1 MVRMVKSPREP
12 ESTKGP
18 TSIPGIPT
26 PIEVRRG
33 RAATV
38 LGLLGIPTAG
48 ITAIAGLG
56 LGLAGVRSPRP
67 GWSILGTI
75 VSLFVLAGW
84 LGGLVGFLELAT
96 PKPQPAGIIAQGN
109 RLGLAVAG
117 VIARGVDPTDP
128 RTPPDSVV
136 GEIVEGMPR
145 SLRRYMESES
155 GLLAIETLPRP
166 PGCLLRWRIG
176 PPLDPDDLAPV
187 TAVDP
192 KRGGI
197 HLFGADGRMLVGYG
211 RALDPTTRGI
221 QLDDPDE
228 SVVRRLVPFARPITD
243 QAKALGGR
251 LPEAAEVVRLL
262 DQAAPDG
269 SPPRYRPRPGGR
281 FDLVDPESGRRV
293 TFAAFGGVMLPL
305 ER

>member
-12 ESTKGP
+12 DSTTGSTP
-18 TSIPGIPT
+18 IPGMPT

-56 LGLAGVRSPRP
+56 LGLAGLRSLRP

-96 PKPQPAGIIAQGN
+96 SKPLPAGIIAQGS
-109 RLGLAVAG
+109 RLGSAVAQ

-128 RTPPDSVV
+128 QTPPDSVI
-136 GEIVEGMPR
+136 GEIVEGLPQ
-145 SLRRYMESES
+145 SLRRHMESTS
-155 GLLAIETLPRP
+155 GLLAIETLPRL

-176 PPLDPDDLAPV
+176 PPVDPDDLAPV
-187 TAVDP
+187 TEVDP

-197 HLFGADGRMLVGYG
+197 YLYAADGRMIVGYR
-211 RALDPTTRGI
+211 RALDPAIRGI

-228 SVVRRLVPFARPITD
+228 AVVRRLVPFARSITD
-243 QAKALGGR
+243 RAKTLGGR
-251 LPEAAEVVRLL
+251 LPEPAEVVRLL
-262 DQAAPDG
+262 DEVLPSG
-269 SPPRYRPRPGGR
+269 RSPRYRPRPGGR

-305 ER
+305 Q

>member
-1 MVRMVKSPREP
+1 MVRMVKSPSEP
-12 ESTKGP
+12 DSTTVSTPKP
-18 TSIPGIPT
+18 KMPT

-56 LGLAGVRSPRP
+56 LGLAGLRSPQPR
-67 GWSILGTI
+67 WSILGTI

-84 LGGLVGFLELAT
+84 LGGLVGFLDLVT
-96 PKPQPAGIIAQGN
+96 SKPPPAGVIAQGN
-109 RLGLAVAG
+109 RPGSAG
-117 VIARGVDPTDP
+117 AARIAQGVEPTDP
-128 RTPPDSVV
+128 QTPPDSVIA
-136 GEIVEGMPR
+136 EIVEGLPR
-145 SLRRYMESES
+145 SLRRHMESPS

-176 PPLDPDDLAPV
+176 PPVDPDDLAPV
-187 TAVDP
+187 TAVDQ

-197 HLFGADGRMLVGYG
+197 HLYGADGRMIVGYQ
-211 RALDPTTRGI
+211 RALDPTIRGI

-228 SVVRRLVPFARPITD
+228 AVVRRLVPFARTITD
-243 QAKALGGR
+243 RAKTLGGR
-251 LPEAAEVVRLL
+251 LPEPAEVVRLFA
-262 DQAAPDG
+262 D
-269 SPPRYRPRPGGR
+269 PPRSGFPPGYQPRPGDR
-281 FDLVDPESGRRV
+281 FDLVDSESGRRV
-293 TFAAFGGVMLPL
+293 TFAAFGGVLLPL

>member
-1 MVRMVKSPREP
+1 MVRMVKSPPEP
-12 ESTKGP
+12 DSTAASR
-18 TSIPGIPT
+18 SIPGLPT

-56 LGLAGVRSPRP
+56 MGLAGLRSPQPR
-67 GWSILGTI
+67 WSILGTI

-84 LGGLVGFLELAT
+84 LGGLVGFLELAVS
-96 PKPQPAGIIAQGN
+96 KPPPAGIIGQGN

-128 RTPPDSVV
+128 QTPPDAVI
-136 GEIVEGMPR
+136 GEIVEQLPQ
-145 SLRRYMESES
+145 SLRRHMESPS

-176 PPLDPDDLAPV
+176 PPLDPTDPSPV
-187 TAVDP
+187 AAVDP

-197 HLFGADGRMLVGYG
+197 YLYGADGRMLVGYR
-211 RALDPTTRGI
+211 RALDPAIRGI
-221 QLDDPDE
+221 QMDDVDE
-228 SVVRRLVPFARPITD
+228 AVVRRLVPFARAITD
-243 QAKALGGR
+243 RAKTLEGR
-251 LPEAAEVVRLL
+251 LPGPAEVVRLL
-262 DQAAPDG
+262 DETASGGP
-269 SPPRYRPRPGGR
+269 PPRYRPRPGDR
-281 FDLVDPESGRRV
+281 FDLVDPESGRHV

>member
-1 MVRMVKSPREP
+1 
-12 ESTKGP
+12 
-18 TSIPGIPT
+18 
-26 PIEVRRG
+26 
-33 RAATV
+33 
-38 LGLLGIPTAG
+38 
-48 ITAIAGLG
+48 
-56 LGLAGVRSPRP
+56 
-67 GWSILGTI
+67 
-75 VSLFVLAGW
+75 
-84 LGGLVGFLELAT
+84 VGFLELAT

-187 TAVDP
+187 TEVDP

-197 HLFGADGRMLVGYG
+197 YLYAADGRMIVGYR
-211 RALDPTTRGI
+211 RALDPAIRGI
-221 QLDDPDE
+221 QLDDPDDA
-228 SVVRRLVPFARPITD
+228 VVRRLVPFARSITD
-243 QAKALGGR
+243 RAKTLGGR
-251 LPEAAEVVRLL
+251 LPEPAEVVRLL
-262 DQAAPDG
+262 DEVPPRG
-269 SPPRYRPRPGGR
+269 RSPRYRPRPGGR

-305 ER
+305 Q

>member
-12 ESTKGP
+12 DSTTGSTP
-18 TSIPGIPT
+18 IPGMPT

-56 LGLAGVRSPRP
+56 LGLAGLRSLRP

-96 PKPQPAGIIAQGN
+96 SKPMPAGIIAQGN
-109 RLGLAVAG
+109 RLGSAVAQ

-128 RTPPDSVV
+128 QTPPDSVIE
-136 GEIVEGMPR
+136 EIVEGLPQ
-145 SLRRYMESES
+145 SLRRHMESTP
-155 GLLAIETLPRP
+155 GLLAIETLPRL

-176 PPLDPDDLAPV
+176 PPVDPDDLAPV
-187 TAVDP
+187 TEVDP

-197 HLFGADGRMLVGYG
+197 YLYAADGRMIVGYR
-211 RALDPTTRGI
+211 RALDPTLRGI
-221 QLDDPDE
+221 QLDDPDDA
-228 SVVRRLVPFARPITD
+228 VVRRLVPFARSITD
-243 QAKALGGR
+243 RAKTLGGR
-251 LPEAAEVVRLL
+251 LPESAEVVRLL
-262 DQAAPDG
+262 DEVPPRG
-269 SPPRYRPRPGGR
+269 RSPRYRPRPGGR

-305 ER
+305 Q

>member
-12 ESTKGP
+12 DSTTGSTP
-18 TSIPGIPT
+18 IPGMPT

-56 LGLAGVRSPRP
+56 LGLAGLRSLRP

-96 PKPQPAGIIAQGN
+96 SKPLPAGIIAQGN
-109 RLGLAVAG
+109 RLGSAVAQ

-128 RTPPDSVV
+128 QTPPDSVV
-136 GEIVEGMPR
+136 GEIVEGLPR
-145 SLRRYMESES
+145 SLRRYMESPS

-176 PPLDPDDLAPV
+176 PPVDPDDLAPV
-187 TAVDP
+187 TEVDP

-197 HLFGADGRMLVGYG
+197 YLYAADGRMIVGYR
-211 RALDPTTRGI
+211 RALDPAIRGI
-221 QLDDPDE
+221 QLDDPDDA
-228 SVVRRLVPFARPITD
+228 VVRRLVPFARSITD
-243 QAKALGGR
+243 RAKTLGGR
-251 LPEAAEVVRLL
+251 LPEPAEVVRLL
-262 DQAAPDG
+262 DEVPPSGRA
-269 SPPRYRPRPGGR
+269 PRYRPRPGGR

-305 ER
+305 Q

>member
-1 MVRMVKSPREP
+1 MVHMVKSPSEP
-12 ESTKGP
+12 DSTTASAP
-18 TSIPGIPT
+18 IPGLPT

-38 LGLLGIPTAG
+38 LGLLGVPTVG

-56 LGLAGVRSPRP
+56 LGLMGVRSARPR
-67 GWSILGTI
+67 WSILGTI

-84 LGGLVGFLELAT
+84 LGGLVGFLDLAT
-96 PKPQPAGIIAQGN
+96 SKPPPAGIIAQGN

-117 VIARGVDPTDP
+117 VIARGVDPADP
-128 RTPPDSVV
+128 QTPPDSVIE
-136 GEIVEGMPR
+136 EIVDGLPR
-145 SLRRYMESES
+145 SLRRYMESPS

-176 PPLDPDDLAPV
+176 PPADPADLASV

-197 HLFGADGRMLVGYG
+197 YLYGADGRMLVGYR
-211 RALDPTTRGI
+211 RALDPMTRGI
-221 QLDDPDE
+221 QMDDVDE
-228 SVVRRLVPFARPITD
+228 ALVRRLVPFARAITD
-243 QAKALGGR
+243 RAKTLEGR
-251 LPEAAEVVRLL
+251 LPEPAEVTRLL
-262 DQAAPDG
+262 DEVPSNG
-269 SPPRYRPRPGGR
+269 PSPRYRPRPGGR
-281 FDLVDPESGRRV
+281 FDLVDPESGRRA

>member
-1 MVRMVKSPREP
+1 V
-12 ESTKGP
+12 P
-18 TSIPGIPT
+18 T
-26 PIEVRRG
+26 V
-33 RAATV
+33 
-38 LGLLGIPTAG
+38 G

-56 LGLAGVRSPRP
+56 LGLMGVRSARP

-84 LGGLVGFLELAT
+84 LGGLVGFLDLAT
-96 PKPQPAGIIAQGN
+96 SKPPPAGIIAQGN

-117 VIARGVDPTDP
+117 VIAQRVDPADP
-128 RTPPDSVV
+128 QTPPDSVIE
-136 GEIVEGMPR
+136 EIVDGLPR
-145 SLRRYMESES
+145 SLRRYMESPS

-176 PPLDPDDLAPV
+176 PPADPADLASV

-197 HLFGADGRMLVGYG
+197 YLYGADGRMVVGY
-211 RALDPTTRGI
+211 RRTLDPMTRGI
-221 QLDDPDE
+221 QMDDVDE
-228 SVVRRLVPFARPITD
+228 ALVRRLVPFARAITD
-243 QAKALGGR
+243 RSKTLGGR
-251 LPEAAEVVRLL
+251 LPEPAEVIRLL
-262 DQAAPDG
+262 DEVVSNGP
-269 SPPRYRPRPGGR
+269 PPRYRPRPGGR
-281 FDLVDPESGRRV
+281 FDLVDPESERRA

>member
-1 MVRMVKSPREP
+1 MVKSPSEP
-12 ESTKGP
+12 DYTTASAP
-18 TSIPGIPT
+18 IPGLPT

-38 LGLLGIPTAG
+38 LGLLGVPTVG

-56 LGLAGVRSPRP
+56 LGLMGVRSARPR
-67 GWSILGTI
+67 WSILGTI

-84 LGGLVGFLELAT
+84 LGGLVGFLDLAT
-96 PKPQPAGIIAQGN
+96 SKPPPAGIIAQGN

-117 VIARGVDPTDP
+117 VIARGVDPADP
-128 RTPPDSVV
+128 QTPPDSVIE
-136 GEIVEGMPR
+136 EIVDGLPR
-145 SLRRYMESES
+145 SLRRHMESPS

-176 PPLDPDDLAPV
+176 PQADPADPSPV

-197 HLFGADGRMLVGYG
+197 YLYGADGRMLVGYR
-211 RALDPTTRGI
+211 RALDPTSRGI
-221 QLDDPDE
+221 QMDDLDE
-228 SVVRRLVPFARPITD
+228 AVVKRLVPFARSITD
-243 QAKALGGR
+243 RAKTLGGR

-262 DQAAPDG
+262 DEVPSNG
-269 SPPRYRPRPGGR
+269 PPPRYRPRPGGR
-281 FDLVDPESGRRV
+281 FDLVDPESGRRA

>member
-12 ESTKGP
+12 DSTTVSTP
-18 TSIPGIPT
+18 IPRMPT

-56 LGLAGVRSPRP
+56 LGLAGLRSLRP

-96 PKPQPAGIIAQGN
+96 SKPQPAGIIAQGN
-109 RLGLAVAG
+109 RLGLAVAQ

-128 RTPPDSVV
+128 QTPPDSVI
-136 GEIVEGMPR
+136 GEIVEALPR
-145 SLRRYMESES
+145 SLRRHMESDS

-197 HLFGADGRMLVGYG
+197 YLYGADGRMLVGYR
-211 RALDPTTRGI
+211 RALDPTIRGI

-228 SVVRRLVPFARPITD
+228 AVVRRLVPFARAVTD
-243 QAKALGGR
+243 RAKTLGGR
-251 LPEAAEVVRLL
+251 LPEPVEVVRLL
-262 DQAAPDG
+262 DEVDSG
-269 SPPRYRPRPGGR
+269 GDPPRYRPRTGDR
-281 FDLVDPESGRRV
+281 FDLVDPASGRRA

-305 ER
+305 AR

>member
-1 MVRMVKSPREP
+1 M
-12 ESTKGP
+12 
-18 TSIPGIPT
+18 PT

-33 RAATV
+33 RAAAV
-38 LGLLGIPTAG
+38 LGLLGIPAAG

-56 LGLAGVRSPRP
+56 LGLAGLRSLRP

-96 PKPQPAGIIAQGN
+96 SKPMPAGIIAQGN
-109 RLGLAVAG
+109 RLGSAVAQ

-128 RTPPDSVV
+128 QTPPDSVIE
-136 GEIVEGMPR
+136 EIVEGLPQ
-145 SLRRYMESES
+145 SLRRHMESTP
-155 GLLAIETLPRP
+155 GLLAIETLPRL

-176 PPLDPDDLAPV
+176 PPVDPDDLAPV
-187 TAVDP
+187 TEVDP

-197 HLFGADGRMLVGYG
+197 YLYAADGRMIVGYR
-211 RALDPTTRGI
+211 RALDPTLRGI
-221 QLDDPDE
+221 QLDDPDDA
-228 SVVRRLVPFARPITD
+228 VVRRLVPFARSITD
-243 QAKALGGR
+243 RAKTLGGR
-251 LPEAAEVVRLL
+251 LPESAEVVRLL
-262 DQAAPDG
+262 DEVPPRG
-269 SPPRYRPRPGGR
+269 RSPRYRPRPGGR

-305 ER
+305 Q

>member
-1 MVRMVKSPREP
+1 MVHMVKSPSEP
-12 ESTKGP
+12 DYTTASAP
-18 TSIPGIPT
+18 IPGLPT

-38 LGLLGIPTAG
+38 LGLLGVPTVG

-56 LGLAGVRSPRP
+56 LGLAGIRSSRPR
-67 GWSILGTI
+67 WSILGTI
-75 VSLFVLAGW
+75 VSLFVLVGW
-84 LGGLVGFLELAT
+84 LGGLVGFLQLAT
-96 PKPQPAGIIAQGN
+96 SKPPPAGIIAQGG

-117 VIARGVDPTDP
+117 VIARGVDPADP
-128 RTPPDSVV
+128 KTPPDSVIE
-136 GEIVEGMPR
+136 EIVDGLPR
-145 SLRRYMESES
+145 SLRRHMESPS

-176 PPLDPDDLAPV
+176 PPADPADPSPV

-197 HLFGADGRMLVGYG
+197 YLYGADGRMLVGYR
-211 RALDPTTRGI
+211 RALDPTSRGI
-221 QLDDPDE
+221 QMDDLDE
-228 SVVRRLVPFARPITD
+228 AVVKRFVPFARAITD
-243 QAKALGGR
+243 RAKTLEGR
-251 LPEAAEVVRLL
+251 LPEPAEVTRLL
-262 DQAAPDG
+262 DEVPSNG
-269 SPPRYRPRPGGR
+269 PSPRYRPRTGGR
-281 FDLVDPESGRRV
+281 FDLVDPESGRRA

>member
-1 MVRMVKSPREP
+1 
-12 ESTKGP
+12 P
-18 TSIPGIPT
+18 T
-26 PIEVRRG
+26 V
-33 RAATV
+33 
-38 LGLLGIPTAG
+38 G

-67 GWSILGTI
+67 RWSILGTI

-84 LGGLVGFLELAT
+84 LGGLVGFLDLAT
-96 PKPQPAGIIAQGN
+96 SKPLPAGIIGQGN

-117 VIARGVDPTDP
+117 VIARGVDPADP
-128 RTPPDSVV
+128 RTPPDSVIV
-136 GEIVEGMPR
+136 EIVDGLPR
-145 SLRRYMESES
+145 SLRRHMESPS

-176 PPLDPDDLAPV
+176 PPADPADPSPV

-197 HLFGADGRMLVGYG
+197 YLYGADGRMLVGYR
-211 RALDPTTRGI
+211 RALDPTSRGI
-221 QLDDPDE
+221 QMDDLDE
-228 SVVRRLVPFARPITD
+228 AVVKRLVPFARAITD
-243 QAKALGGR
+243 RAKTLEGR
-251 LPEAAEVVRLL
+251 LPEPAEVTRLL
-262 DQAAPDG
+262 DEVPSNG
-269 SPPRYRPRPGGR
+269 PSPRYRPRTGGR
-281 FDLVDPESGRRV
+281 FDLVDPESGRRA

>member
-1 MVRMVKSPREP
+1 MVKSPPEP
-12 ESTKGP
+12 DSTTASAP
-18 TSIPGIPT
+18 IPGLPT

-38 LGLLGIPTAG
+38 LGLLGVPTVG

-67 GWSILGTI
+67 RWSILGTI

-84 LGGLVGFLELAT
+84 LGGLVGFLDLAIS
-96 PKPQPAGIIAQGN
+96 KPPPAGIIAQGN

-117 VIARGVDPTDP
+117 VIARGVDPADP
-128 RTPPDSVV
+128 RTPPDSVIL
-136 GEIVEGMPR
+136 EIVDGLPQ
-145 SLRRYMESES
+145 SLRRHMESPS
-155 GLLAIETLPRP
+155 GLLAIETLPSL

-176 PPLDPDDLAPV
+176 PPIDPADSSPV

-197 HLFGADGRMLVGYG
+197 YLYGADGRMLVGYR
-211 RALDPTTRGI
+211 RALDPTIRGI
-221 QLDDPDE
+221 QLDDLDE
-228 SVVRRLVPFARPITD
+228 AVVRRLVPFARSITD
-243 QAKALGGR
+243 RAKTLEGR
-251 LPEAAEVVRLL
+251 LPEPAEVVRLL
-262 DQAAPDG
+262 EEVSSNGP
-269 SPPRYRPRPGGR
+269 SPRYRPRPGGR
-281 FDLVDPESGRRV
+281 FDLVDPESGRRA